1 MISNTVSAKNFII
14 YFFPS
19 PYFKLFFGDFFFE
32 KKKNAAM

>member
-14 YFFPS
+14 YIFFLP
-19 PYFKLFFGDFFFE
+19 PTLNFFLAIFFE